1 MNENEANVNENVTEE
16 VITPVTN
23 DGGSRITK
31 TDIAIGVP
39 VAAAAVYGV
48 IEGVRK
54 FVGWIKKR
62 REKKDDAIEDVV
74 EVVEEPVEVPE
85 EQ

>member
-1 MNENEANVNENVTEE
+1 MNENENVNVNEDVTE
-16 VITPVTN
+16 VVPTN
-23 DGGSRITK
+23 DGGTRITK
-31 TDIAIGVP
+31 GDIAIGVP
-39 VAAAAVYGV
+39 VVAAAVYGIV
-48 IEGVRK
+48 EGARK

-62 REKKDDAIEDVV
+62 REKKNDAIEDVV

>member
-23 DGGSRITK
+23 DGGTRITK

-39 VAAAAVYGV
+39 VVAAAVYGV
-48 IEGVRK
+48 VEGVRK

-62 REKKDDAIEDVV
+62 REKKDDVIEDVA
-74 EVVEEPVEVPE
+74 EVVEPAEVPE

>member
-1 MNENEANVNENVTEE
+1 MNENDVNENVTEE

-62 REKKDDAIEDVV
+62 EKKDDAIEDVV

>member
-1 MNENEANVNENVTEE
+1 MNENENVNVNEDVTE
-16 VITPVTN
+16 VVPTN
-23 DGGSRITK
+23 EGRTGITK

-62 REKKDDAIEDVV
+62 REKKNDVIEDVT
-74 EVVEEPVEVPE
+74 EVVEPIEVPE

>member
-1 MNENEANVNENVTEE
+1 MNENEANVNEDVTE
-16 VITPVTN
+16 VVPTN
-23 DGGSRITK
+23 EGRTGITK

-48 IEGVRK
+48 VEGVRK
-54 FVGWIKKR
+54 FVEWIKKR
-62 REKKDDAIEDVV
+62 REKKNDVIEDVTEIV
-74 EVVEEPVEVPE
+74 EPVEVPE

>member
-62 REKKDDAIEDVV
+62 REKKDDVIEDVA
-74 EVVEEPVEVPE
+74 EVVEPAEVPE